1 MHIIRKYKRLEQYSK
16 IVLIYDY
23 MMRHV
28 NYSEWAKYI
37 NSVFINNK
45 LNSGEIVDISC
56 GTGLFLKELKKIGY
70 KLYGSDNSYDM
81 ISRAKSKSNNLG
93 IHYFVMDMRNI
104 YLKKKFDAV
113 VSLFDSINYLIT
125 EDDILKNLCSVDS
138 ILKDNGLFIFDIC
151 TEANSLKNF
160 YNYTEKGKCD
170 NILYTRKSYY
180 IKDERIQVNKFKI
193 IDKNNNENYSEIHK
207 QRIYYPEEIEEIIKE
222 SPLKLISMYDDFTF
236 YPPSNKTERIHFVL
250 KKQ

>member
-1 MHIIRKYKRLEQYSK
+1 MHIVKKYKRLEQYSK
-16 IVLIYDY
+16 ITLIYDY

-28 NYSEWAKYI
+28 NYNEWAKYI
-37 NSVFINNK
+37 NSIFITNK
-45 LNSGEIVDISC
+45 LNSGKIIDISC
-56 GTGLFLKELKKIGY
+56 GTGSFLRELKKFEY

-104 YLKKKFDAV
+104 YLKKKFDAA
-113 VSLFDSINYLIT
+113 VSLFDSINYLVT
-125 EDDILKNLCSVDS
+125 EGDILKNLCSVDS

-160 YNYTEKGKCD
+160 YNYNEKGKCD

-180 IKDERIQVNKFKI
+180 IKDEHIQVNKFKI

-207 QRIYYPEEIEEIIKE
+207 QRVYYSEEIEEIIKE
-222 SPLKLISMYDDFTF
+222 SPFKLVSMYDDLTF
-236 YPPSNKTERIHFVL
+236 YPPSNKTVRIHFVL